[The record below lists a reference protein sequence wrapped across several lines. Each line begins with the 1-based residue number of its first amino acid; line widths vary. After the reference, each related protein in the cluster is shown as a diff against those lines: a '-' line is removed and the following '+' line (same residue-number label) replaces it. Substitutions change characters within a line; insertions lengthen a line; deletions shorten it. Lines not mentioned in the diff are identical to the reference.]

1 MEIKTKFNV
10 LDEVYFMHENK
21 VHRAKIRALYIETYI
36 QSPNTIKTDI
46 SYKFGYTSK
55 PEELVFKTKEELF
68 KSL

>member
-21 VHRAKIRALYIETYI
+21 VHRAKIIALLIEVYK
-36 QSPNTIKTDI
+36 QSPSIIKTDI
-46 SYKFGYTSK
+46 TYKFGYVRK
-55 PEELVFKTKEELF
+55 PEELVFKTKEELL